1 MRLLTFTS
9 ILLGLLFSLEGYAK
23 TPTNKLLQMYRLFYL
38 PFSIDFNQGKEMN
51 DIFPLVKDES
61 GKHSQ
66 LLKPEQLRLL
76 EEEFSEARKPWEKN
90 SLFLN
95 TKVEVNKTQRITQRL
110 ISHRLSLKSTAW
122 DKVSV
127 SDQIK
132 VKALL
137 KDKPTLVKKAVTQ
150 YQFLRSF
157 LIGLEEEK
165 FHFFVV
171 GPSWCE
177 STKEYRYML
186 EHYAKTFP
194 DSQWNLHSV
203 LIEDPNEK
211 IFESPILEDL
221 FPFPEN
227 YSHDSVPRFIAL
239 QKENGQLKVWEE
251 GDALF
256 ELQKRFLDTHRGF
269 LHKNTT
275 TFRKALLQNRFV
287 AAGAR

>member
-1 MRLLTFTS
+1 MRLLTYSS
-9 ILLGLLFSLEGYAK
+9 ILIGLLFSLEGYSK
-23 TPTNKLLQMYRLFYL
+23 TPTNKLLQMYRLFYI
-38 PFSIDFNQGKEMN
+38 PFLIEFKQGKEMN
-51 DIFPLVKDES
+51 DIFPLVEGEN
-61 GKHSQ
+61 GKFSQ

-76 EEEFSEARKPWEKN
+76 EEEFSEARKPWENN

-95 TKVEVNKTQRITQRL
+95 TNVEINQTQKITQRL
-110 ISHRLSLKSTAW
+110 ISHRLGLKSTAW

-137 KDKPTLVKKAVTQ
+137 KDKPPLVKKAVTQ

-157 LIGLEEEK
+157 LFGLDEEK

-177 STKEYRYML
+177 STKEYRYVL
-186 EHYAKTFP
+186 EYYAKTFP
-194 DSQWNLHSV
+194 DSHWNLHSV
-203 LIEDPNEK
+203 LIEDSNQK

-251 GDALF
+251 GDALL
-256 ELQKRFLDTHRGF
+256 ELQNRFLDKHRGF
-269 LHKNTT
+269 LHKSTT
-275 TFRKALLQNRFV
+275 VFKKALLQNRFI
-287 AAGAR
+287 AAGAQ